1 VGPQNF
7 NFIVVGHSLQL
18 RATKEKK
25 NPLNSEEKGKNAT
38 KKIKFKINLLITQF
52 FLFSNC

>member
-7 NFIVVGHSLQL
+7 NFIVVGHSSQL

-25 NPLNSEEKGKNAT
+25 DPSNSEEKGKKC
-38 KKIKFKINLLITQF
+38 KKKTN
-52 FLFSNC
+52 

>member
-38 KKIKFKINLLITQF
+38 N
-52 FLFSNC
+52 